1 MRWLVSKFF
10 TSESGIVA
18 DEMGLGKTV
27 QVRNA
32 AAHRARAVPASRE
45 LCLSQFRGSHS

>member
-27 QVRNA
+27 QVRA
-32 AAHRARAVPASRE
+32 APAQHARVVPASKLLGAFGR
-45 LCLSQFRGSHS
+45 